1 MTLQLRFWGVR
12 GSIPAPGPAT
22 LRYGGNTPCVEL
34 RTPAGALVIL
44 DAGTGL
50 RALGQQ
56 LQALAA
62 GPPLRATLLVT
73 HAHWDHIQGLPFF
86 APLYVPGTHL
96 RLCAPAAL
104 PGGFEATL
112 HAQMAPAVFPV
123 GLDAV
128 AASIDLVAVE
138 DAPFAVED
146 LLCRPLPA
154 RHQGG
159 CLGYRLSGADGRGGL
174 AYLPDNE
181 LGPGGDLGA
190 TPDWRER
197 AVAWAQGADVLVHD
211 ATYTADEVGQHR
223 GWGHSTDEEAVDF
236 ALEAGV
242 RTLVLFHHHPDRDD
256 AAVDRMLDHCRARV
270 RRQGTALSVVAAY
283 DGMTLD
289 C

>member
-1 MTLQLRFWGVR
+1 MRMRLRCWGVR

-22 LRYGGNTPCVEL
+22 VRYGGNTPCVEL

-50 RALGQQ
+50 RLLGQQ
-56 LQALAA
+56 LQATGNGA
-62 GPPLRATLLVT
+62 PRRATLLLT

-86 APLYVPGTHL
+86 APLYEPGTQL
-96 RLCAPAAL
+96 RLWAPAAL

-112 HAQMAPAVFPV
+112 RAQMAPAVFPV
-123 GLDAV
+123 GIDAL
-128 AASIDLVAVE
+128 AATIDLRAV
-138 DAPFAVED
+138 DDVPFAVED
-146 LLCRPLPA
+146 LRCVPLPA

-159 CLGYRLSGADGRGGL
+159 CLGYRLSGADGQGGL

-181 LGPGGDLGA
+181 LGPGGDPAVAPG
-190 TPDWRER
+190 WRAR

-211 ATYTADEVGQHR
+211 ATYTAGEIDQHR

-242 RTLVLFHHHPDRDD
+242 RTLVLFHHEPDRDD
-256 AAVDRMLDHCRARV
+256 DAVDRSLQRCRERVQARGATLTV
-270 RRQGTALSVVAAY
+270 LAAY
-283 DGMTLD
+283 EGLELD
-289 C
+289 L